1 MQRPLCPYPQK
12 AWRQGDGD
20 ANQAAS
26 FTCSSENKWHS
37 NAARQGDPKSSSSV
51 QRRPR
56 VGLLA

>member
-26 FTCSSENKWHS
+26 FTCSSENK
-37 NAARQGDPKSSSSV
+37 
-51 QRRPR
+51 
-56 VGLLA
+56 